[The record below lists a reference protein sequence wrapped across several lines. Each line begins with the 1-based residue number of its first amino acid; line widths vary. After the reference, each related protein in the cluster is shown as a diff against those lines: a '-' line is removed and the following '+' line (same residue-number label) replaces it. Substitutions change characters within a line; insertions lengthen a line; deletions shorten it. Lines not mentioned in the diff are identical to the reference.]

1 LEQVEKLNHKP
12 FKLKGFDK
20 DRVATGSDSA
30 ER

>member
-20 DRVATGSDSA
+20 DGIATGTDWDI
-30 ER
+30 